1 MRKPLI
7 SGNWKL
13 NLGPAAAAS
22 LAGYLNDELGP
33 TAGADVVVFPT
44 ALSVSAVVATLGGS
58 TIAVGVQEVAAVASG
73 ALTGANSAVMA
84 RELGCTWMLAGHS
97 ERRQFF
103 GETDEGVRDKVK
115 AGLAA
120 GLQVMVCIGETLDER
135 NAGKVAA
142 VTERQ
147 LAVALDGLDDVALER
162 VTIAYEPVW
171 AIGTGVTATVEQA
184 QEVHGALRAWLSR
197 ERSPEIA
204 SRMRIL
210 YGGSVNAKNAKELL
224 ASPDIDGGL
233 VGGAS
238 LTVGSFADIV
248 RAV

>member
-7 SGNWKL
+7 SGNWNP
-13 NLGPAAAAS
+13 NLGPAAEAA
-22 LAGYLNDELGP
+22 LAGYLDVELG
-33 TAGADVVVFPT
+33 AIDGEDIVVCPT
-44 ALSVSAVVATLGGS
+44 ALSVPSVVAALSGS
-58 TIAVGVQEVAAVASG
+58 TIAVGVQEAAAVASG

-84 RELGCTWMLAGHS
+84 REAGCTWMLAGHS

-135 NAGKVAA
+135 NAGQVAE

-147 LAVALDGLDDVALER
+147 LSVALSGLDDGALER

-171 AIGTGVTATVEQA
+171 AIGTGVTASVEQA
-184 QEVHGALRAWLSR
+184 QEVHGALRAWLSTQ
-197 ERSPEIA
+197 RSQEIA
-204 SRMRIL
+204 ARMRIL
-210 YGGSVNAKNAKELL
+210 YGGSVNAKNARDLL

-248 RAV
+248 RAA